1 MLGPSILF
9 FSPPFATGYAF
20 RACRHAHSKFAA
32 RAAFALAVVEVLA
45 LASLITYG
53 ALIS

>member
-9 FSPPFATGYAF
+9 FSPTFSAGYAF

-32 RAAFALAVVEVLA
+32 RAGLALAVVEVLA
-45 LASLITYG
+45 LVSLIAYG
-53 ALIS
+53 ALMS